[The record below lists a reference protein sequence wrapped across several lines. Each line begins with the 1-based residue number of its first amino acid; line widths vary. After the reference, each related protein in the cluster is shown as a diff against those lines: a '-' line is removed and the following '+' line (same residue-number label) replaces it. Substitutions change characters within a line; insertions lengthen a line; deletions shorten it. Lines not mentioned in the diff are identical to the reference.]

1 MPTVL
6 RIGRFRF
13 FFYSNENNEPSHIHV
28 KAAENEAKFWLNPVR
43 LAFNHGYKS
52 HELNEVERL
61 VKQNQAAL
69 LEAWNVYFNSEQS

>member
-13 FFYSNENNEPSHIHV
+13 FFYSNENQEPPHIHV
-28 KAAENEAKFWLNPVR
+28 KAAENEAKFWLHPVR
-43 LAFNHGYKS
+43 LAFNHGYRS

-61 VKQNQAAL
+61 VRDNQTAL
-69 LEAWNVYFNSEQS
+69 LEAWNGYFSREQL

>member
-6 RIGRFRF
+6 RIGKYRF
-13 FFYSNENNEPSHIHV
+13 FFYSNENNEPPHIHV
-28 KAAENEAKFWLNPVR
+28 KAAECEAKFWLGAVG

-61 VKQNQAAL
+61 VKEHQADL
-69 LEAWNVYFNSEQS
+69 LEAWNEYFSREQF

>member
-13 FFYSNENNEPSHIHV
+13 FFYSNENDEPPHIHV

-43 LAFNHGYKS
+43 LAFNYGYKD
-52 HELNEVERL
+52 HELNEIERL
-61 VKQNQAAL
+61 VKENQIAL
-69 LEAWNVYFNSEQS
+69 WEAWDDYFRNEN

>member
-28 KAAENEAKFWLNPVR
+28 RASGNEAKFWLSPIR
-43 LAFNHGYKS
+43 LASNQGFRS
-52 HELNEVERL
+52 HELYEIERL
-61 VKQNQAAL
+61 VVENQVVL
-69 LEAWNVYFNSEQS
+69 LEAWDVYFSNEKF

>member
-13 FFYSNENNEPSHIHV
+13 FFYSNENNEPPHIHV
-28 KAAENEAKFWLNPVR
+28 KAAENEAKFWLNLVR
-43 LAFNHGYKS
+43 LAFNHGYRS

-61 VKQNQAAL
+61 VKDNQAAL
-69 LEAWNVYFNSEQS
+69 LEARNGYFSGEQF